1 MNLDNQTVSKAPALA
16 VEQLSALMD
25 GELAG
30 AELQQLLDTL
40 PDVADGEDCY
50 VSAQSYLLIGEV
62 LRAPAAGYRM
72 QTSNLDFLGALNAK
86 LALEPALASGAQPKV
101 AEVVVPSVSIA
112 APVQMPVQMPV
123 QGEAANESVFR
134 WKLVAGFASL
144 AAVAMVGWSSLG
156 LLGGGAPKAGGQQ
169 MASATPTVSGPTTA
183 QGLVQMPVTVGQNA
197 TVMLRDP
204 RLDELLAARGQIGG
218 TANLQMPASFL
229 RNATFNAEK
238 QSGGCPD
245 KASRLC

>member
-1 MNLDNQTVSKAPALA
+1 MNLDNQAINKASMAM

-25 GELAG
+25 GELTG
-30 AELQQLLDTL
+30 AELQQLLDAL
-40 PDVADGEDCY
+40 PDVKGGEDCY
-50 VSAQSYLLIGEV
+50 VSVQSYLLIGEV
-62 LRAPAAGYRM
+62 LRAPAAGYRA
-72 QTSNLDFLGALNAK
+72 QTSNLEFLSALNAK
-86 LALEPALASGAQPKV
+86 LAQEPALAPVAQPLEEDV
-101 AEVVVPSVSIA
+101 AVPSLSA
-112 APVQMPVQMPV
+112 ASPVQMPVQR
-123 QGEAANESVFR
+123 EAANESVFR

-156 LLGGGAPKAGGQQ
+156 LVGGGAPVASGQQ
-169 MASATPTVSGPTTA
+169 LASAAPTGVTPTTA

-238 QSGGCPD
+238 KSGGCPD

>member
-1 MNLDNQTVSKAPALA
+1 MNLDNQTLSKAPVST

-30 AELQQLLDTL
+30 AELQHLLDAL
-40 PDVADGEDCY
+40 PEVAGGEDCY
-50 VSAQSYLLIGEV
+50 ASAQSYLLIGEV
-62 LRAPAAGYRM
+62 LRAPAGGYRR
-72 QTSNLDFLGALNAK
+72 QTSNLDFLSALNAK
-86 LALEPALASGAQPKV
+86 LVLEPALSGGVQPGV
-101 AEVVVPSVSIA
+101 GEVPVPSLSA
-112 APVQMPVQMPV
+112 ANPVPIPVQR
-123 QGEAANESVFR
+123 EAANQSVFR

-144 AAVAMVGWSSLG
+144 AAVAMVGWSGLG
-156 LLGGGAPKAGGQQ
+156 LLGSGGPTAGAQQ
-169 MASATPTVSGPTTA
+169 MAGAAPTVSGPTTA

-245 KASRLC
+245 KTSRLC

>member
-1 MNLDNQTVSKAPALA
+1 MNLDNQTVSKSPAST
-16 VEQLSALMD
+16 VEHLSALMD

-30 AELQQLLDTL
+30 PELQHLLDAL
-40 PDVADGEDCY
+40 PDVAGDEECY

-62 LRAPAAGYRM
+62 LRAPVDGYRM
-72 QTSNLDFLGALNAK
+72 QTSHLDFLSALNAK
-86 LALEPALASGAQPKV
+86 LALEPALTTDAQSLVNEV
-101 AEVVVPSVSIA
+101 AVPSVPLASTIQV
-112 APVQMPVQMPV
+112 PMQR
-123 QGEAANESVFR
+123 EAANQSVFR

-156 LLGGGAPKAGGQQ
+156 LLGGGAPSAGGQQ
-169 MASATPTVSGPTTA
+169 IASAAPNVSAPTTA

>member
-1 MNLDNQTVSKAPALA
+1 MNLDNQTVSKAST

-25 GELAG
+25 GELA
-30 AELQQLLDTL
+30 ADELQHLLDTL
-40 PDVADGEDCY
+40 PDMAADQDCY
-50 VSAQSYLLIGEV
+50 ASAQRYVLIGEV
-62 LRAPAAGYRM
+62 LRAPADGYRM
-72 QTSNLDFLGALNAK
+72 QQTSSLDFLSVLNAK
-86 LALEPALASGAQPKV
+86 LAQEPALVGSAQPV
-101 AEVVVPSVSIA
+101 VDEVPVPSVA
-112 APVQMPVQMPV
+112 AASPVQVPVQR
-123 QGEAANESVFR
+123 EAANQSVFR
-134 WKLVAGFASL
+134 WKLVAGFASV
-144 AAVAMVGWSSLG
+144 AAVAMVGWSALG
-156 LLGGGAPKAGGQQ
+156 LQGGGLAPAGSGQQ
-169 MASATPTVSGPTTA
+169 IASAAPSVTGPTTA

-238 QSGGCPD
+238 QSGGCAD